1 MRLRTIIFLFCVL
14 GLSNAQNNNNGNCSI
29 EGFVPSDWTVIFKP
43 DTIVTDEAADE
54 VIFSGAFTGKLD
66 DLSCTPSAT
75 GKSNYVDFEAKD
87 GKFTIKTA
95 ADIVKLDE
103 ETAQTSSPFYLNYVC
118 TMNCDAGQSQLG
130 IAVKIADYNNH
141 KPEFSQATYTYTVA
155 SPIMPH
161 TDFTLE
167 GDVIKATDL
176 DFSNNNIIFTVD
188 PPHFVIDTTA
198 DSTDSNKKTFV
209 AKIRAKSVVQLKE
222 TTTTYTLTATDVGTD
237 PGPLSQTASLTFTI
251 DADNSLDIP
260 SFEYQDSQTDYSFQY
275 QSDNTLKPLSGSIK
289 LNTQHSLTTKNF
301 ELLGDMKGKFSI
313 EYDSNAKEIT
323 LSVQEE
329 IKDPTVT
336 LTVLTL
342 NINNGQ
348 VTVSTPVIIYFTT
361 SSIFKF
367 DKHIYTG
374 SYDDAKNQ
382 VNLDESITITSSGK
396 SDVNIEIAG
405 DLAKYFSAVKGTDA
419 GTWSI
424 KVATP
429 APTADELKGY
439 TYLNLVLTATED
451 DIDGKD
457 TASLLVKLPSHVL
470 QFSKILYEATYNEDN
485 TVTMSDKITFT
496 TNEDTV
502 VDITVD
508 TNYEKYFVVSQED
521 KSYIIK
527 STTTPL
533 PDEILSKQTEIAVII
548 TAKDGYQNTQ
558 QAVVKITLPEINNE
572 KAPKFTKSYYKSEY
586 KQNQTDNYLDFT
598 DPLTFDNVDDPSK
611 VKISLDAYSDNFEIV
626 YDKSQKK
633 WRVHIKDP
641 LTSKDFDSWTEILVI
656 MEATE
661 SGVTKTGKS
670 VLVIDLTTDVGPQFV
685 ELYYSAEY
693 KQNDTKYID
702 FHTALAFEKEV
713 DPKNLQITLDTYT
726 NNFAVTYDTAQKEWR
741 IQIKSPLSSKDFESL
756 SEIVLTMEATQSGVN
771 KTGKAVLVIELITE
785 TGPEFSKLYYASEYK
800 QYQKDYIDFKEDV
813 TFTENIDPNNLKITI
828 DSYTDNF
835 AVVYDTAQTK
845 WRIEIKLPLNS
856 QDFESLS
863 EIVLTM
869 EATEIGVTKT
879 GKSVLVIELTTDA
892 TEVGP
897 QFNELFYQ
905 CEYKQGQIDYLD
917 FGTDIGFTENIDPKN
932 LKIILNSYTDNF
944 AVTYDKDEK
953 KWRIQITVPLDSNVF
968 DSLSEIILTMEA
980 IETGVTKSGKAM
992 LVIEL
997 KTDAREVG
1005 PQFKDLY
1012 YQSEYKQGKTDYID
1026 FKTDVAFEEDIDP
1039 KNIKISMDS
1048 YTDNFAIVYDTA
1060 QNKWRIQINS
1070 PLSSKDFESL
1080 SEIVLTMEATESG
1093 VTKTGKSVLIIELK
1107 TDATEVGPQF
1117 KDLYYEAEYK
1127 QGQTDYIDFKSPV
1140 AFKADN
1146 DPNNLK
1152 ISIDSYTNNFA
1163 VTYDATNKKW
1173 RIQIKSP
1180 LTSKDFESLSEI
1192 VITMEATESGV
1203 TKTGKSVLVI
1213 ELKTDAT
1220 EVGPQFKDL
1229 YYEAEYKEGQT
1240 DYIDFKSA
1248 VAFREDND
1256 PNNLKISIDSYTDN
1270 FAVTYDTTNKKWRI
1284 QLISPLDS
1292 KDFESLSEIV
1302 ITMEATES
1310 GVTKTGKSVLVI
1322 ELKTDATEVG
1332 PQFKDLYYQSEYKQG
1347 QTRYIDF
1354 KTPVAFERDIDP
1366 KNIKISMDSYMDN
1379 FEVTYD
1385 TAQQMWRIKI
1395 KSPLDSKDFESL
1407 SEIVLT
1413 MEATESGITKTGKSV
1428 LVIELKTDA
1437 TEVGPQ
1443 FKDLYYQSEYK
1454 QGQTDYL
1461 DFKTDVTFEADNDPK
1476 NIEITID
1483 SYKDNFAIT
1492 YDTTEKKWR
1501 IQITDPL
1508 DSKIFDS
1515 LSEIVLT
1522 MEATETG
1529 VTKTGKSVL
1538 VIELKTDTTEV
1549 GPQFK
1554 ELYYQSEYKQGQTDY
1569 IDFKTALAFEQDIDP
1584 KNVKISVD
1592 DAYKDNF
1599 AITYDTT
1606 EKKWRIQITDPLDS
1620 KIFDSLS
1627 EIVLTM
1633 EATETGV
1640 TKTGKSVLVIE
1651 LKTDTTEVGPQ
1662 FKELYYRSEYKQGQ
1676 SDYID
1681 FKTALAFEQDID
1693 PKNVKISV
1701 DDAYKDNFA
1710 ITYDTTE
1717 KKWRIQITDP
1727 LDSKIFDSLSEI
1739 VLTMEATETGVT
1751 KTGKSVLVI
1760 ELKTDTTEVGPQ
1772 FKELYYQSQ
1781 YKQGQ
1786 TDYIYFK
1793 TALAFEQDIDPKNVK
1808 ISVDDA
1814 YKDNFAITYD
1824 TTENKWRIQITDPL
1838 DSKVFDSLSE
1848 IVLTMEATETGITK
1862 TGKSVLV
1869 IELKTDTTEVG
1880 PQFKELYYRSEYKQG
1895 QSDYIDF
1902 KTALTFE
1909 QDIDPKNVKISVD
1922 DAYKDNFAITYDT
1935 TEKKWRIKIIDPLD
1949 SKVFDS
1955 LSEIVLTMEAT
1966 ETGVT
1971 KTGKSVL
1978 VIELKTDTTEVGPQF
1993 KELYYRSEYK
2003 QGQSDYIDF
2012 KTALDF
2018 EQDIDPKNIKISV
2031 DDAYKDNF
2039 AITYDTTEKKWRI
2052 QITDPLDSKIFDSL
2066 SEIVLTMEAT
2076 ETGIT
2081 KTGKSV
2087 LVIELKTDTTE
2098 VGPQFKELYYQ
2109 SEYKQGQTDYID
2121 FKTALAFEQDIDPKN
2136 VKISV
2141 DDVYKD
2147 NFAVTYDTTEKK
2159 WRIQITDPLDS
2170 KVFDSLSEIILTMEA
2185 TETGV
2190 TKTGRSVLVI
2200 ELKTDTTEVGPQF
2213 KDLYYEAEYKKDQT
2227 DYIDFKTD
2235 VAFTETID
2243 PKNLKIAINDYT
2255 ANFDVEYDSDKWR
2268 IKITKPLDDSV
2279 FDTTTELI
2287 LVMEASETGIT
2298 SKGSSVLV
2306 IKLTGSSVNDKVPKF
2321 KDVYYSAEYPKEGSG
2336 TIPFDQEIN
2345 FENIADI
2352 SKVHIVVSDYT
2363 DYFSVAYDTTKTAW
2377 SITIV
2382 KPLDLNAVTGPVIT
2396 TLSATIDG
2404 DDEHKPVAAFT
2415 LKLPELTAPI
2425 FSKPYYQAEYKV
2437 SGTTAT
2443 VNLIDQIGF
2452 GADVDDTNI
2461 DITSNDYSEYFTFTY
2476 EEKQWKVV
2484 TNGILDLK
2492 ELDRSDLVVS
2502 ITATDKTTKLTS
2514 FSVIDLKLPNVNTED
2529 APKFSKTYYT
2539 ASYTVSG
2546 DNKATV
2552 TLDEQFAFSNRDDP
2566 KSVTLTTDNY
2576 QKNFIIK
2583 FTDGKWTIT
2592 VDQNLDADTLNSN
2605 DIVMSVI
2612 ATDSTTKDVGECTLL
2627 MTLPKINS
2635 KDAPRFDKPYYQS
2648 ECDDATTSLDAEI
2661 AITNKDDLSDI
2672 NVSILEQDYKDNFNI
2687 TFDDAAKVWKIAVLS
2702 VPKIKTSTNDLLLT
2716 LIATEKGNEE
2726 LGQAA
2731 LVLNFLAV
2739 TAPKF
2744 SSIQYRGSYK
2754 AAEVSSFE
2762 IGDIKITNKDKQDDI
2777 QLKLSLDSDSD
2788 ISKYFKFTLTD
2799 NVWKVTLKDPLPD
2812 DDIKGKTELVL
2823 TLSATEKNN
2832 DEIGYATVIIAL
2844 EDNVVTSDLT
2854 FSDVY
2859 YSADYIKSSPLPD
2872 IELDKDISLK
2882 SSEDL
2887 KDAVVEFVAT
2897 DEFNANNYF
2906 GVNPTGTA
2914 GVYTISS
2921 KKELPDKILEAH
2933 SLSVVLQASLDQLP
2947 KAFATLVID
2956 LPVDG
2961 ESNSIDFKK
2970 ALYEA
2975 NYTISSDDERSFGTE
2990 GITIDTKEAAGNLKV
3005 LISPDSLYG
3014 AYFDVKQDNY
3024 EVIVTV
3030 KAKIPSDVYEKVS
3043 VIPLALEAT
3052 SSGTQKVGKTVVNVN
3067 IEYNKGSV
3075 KFSSS
3080 LYNGNYTVKEG
3091 EATIYVDEI
3100 ALATDQDA
3108 DHISVDVDNDY
3119 HKYFKASYDKSKVTI
3134 TKTADIPIADL
3145 KKISTISIQLK
3156 ATVKNS
3162 KVEDNTVINLLI
3174 ITDDTPTPEQGKIS
3188 FDNTINTG
3196 EYSVVNGKGEFK
3208 EDKEIKLTTDR
3219 QNDEIEVKFSD
3230 DSEFKD
3236 KFSISYKDQVVTVEK
3251 KEDLSDDDFQSNAY
3265 ISLEMIATITK
3276 SQQSSSA
3283 VLNIR
3288 MNNDGGNDNKHIS
3301 FEYPAYK
3308 GLYNVSNNMAD
3319 LDYEKITVTTD
3330 QTDENVEVKI
3340 AGPYN
3345 EYFDVLYTNKVVRIS
3360 LKDTAASTTLRSL
3373 TNIPVVLYAQVK
3385 TTTRSATTVVNL
3397 QVRDYDNDNNPT
3409 ESIQFPKLINDAQY
3423 IVSKGEFSSDDMVV
3437 VTNVLDEYIECD
3449 LSNDYHYEKYF
3460 QCNYKHTRVQ
3470 VTLYRTLP
3478 KDEIKKLNNIALKV
3492 TISDKN
3498 RQGVY
3503 GDAILN
3509 IELKHQSETTDKE
3522 MNTTGYIVAISI
3534 LSVLMFILL
3543 AGTAGFYFYKFR
3555 KSRYD
3560 KMTED
3565 EYMNTKVRFDKS
3577 ALKRPSNRDST
3588 IRSGSIEERRPTGF
3602 IFNSTLAELGEEEPR
3617 DSSTDPDMKERKK
3630 SVAFD
3635 ENVEKLQIDSVNDDD
3650 IDKALEEDKS
3660 EEASAKVE

>member
-611 VKISLDAYSDNFEIV
+611 VKISLDAY
-626 YDKSQKK
+626 
-633 WRVHIKDP
+633 
-641 LTSKDFDSWTEILVI
+641 
-656 MEATE
+656 
-661 SGVTKTGKS
+661 
-670 VLVIDLTTDVGPQFV
+670 
-685 ELYYSAEY
+685 
-693 KQNDTKYID
+693 
-702 FHTALAFEKEV
+702 
-713 DPKNLQITLDTYT
+713 
-726 NNFAVTYDTAQKEWR
+726 
-741 IQIKSPLSSKDFESL
+741 
-756 SEIVLTMEATQSGVN
+756 
-771 KTGKAVLVIELITE
+771 
-785 TGPEFSKLYYASEYK
+785 
-800 QYQKDYIDFKEDV
+800 
-813 TFTENIDPNNLKITI
+813 
-828 DSYTDNF
+828 
-835 AVVYDTAQTK
+835 
-845 WRIEIKLPLNS
+845 
-856 QDFESLS
+856 
-863 EIVLTM
+863 
-869 EATEIGVTKT
+869 
-879 GKSVLVIELTTDA
+879 
-892 TEVGP
+892 
-897 QFNELFYQ
+897 
-905 CEYKQGQIDYLD
+905 
-917 FGTDIGFTENIDPKN
+917 
-932 LKIILNSYTDNF
+932 
-944 AVTYDKDEK
+944 
-953 KWRIQITVPLDSNVF
+953 
-968 DSLSEIILTMEA
+968 
-980 IETGVTKSGKAM
+980 
-992 LVIEL
+992 
-997 KTDAREVG
+997 
-1005 PQFKDLY
+1005 
-1012 YQSEYKQGKTDYID
+1012 
-1026 FKTDVAFEEDIDP
+1026 
-1039 KNIKISMDS
+1039 
-1048 YTDNFAIVYDTA
+1048 
-1060 QNKWRIQINS
+1060 
-1070 PLSSKDFESL
+1070 
-1080 SEIVLTMEATESG
+1080 
-1093 VTKTGKSVLIIELK
+1093 
-1107 TDATEVGPQF
+1107 
-1117 KDLYYEAEYK
+1117 
-1127 QGQTDYIDFKSPV
+1127 
-1140 AFKADN
+1140 
-1146 DPNNLK
+1146 
-1152 ISIDSYTNNFA
+1152 
-1163 VTYDATNKKW
+1163 
-1173 RIQIKSP
+1173 
-1180 LTSKDFESLSEI
+1180 
-1192 VITMEATESGV
+1192 
-1203 TKTGKSVLVI
+1203 
-1213 ELKTDAT
+1213 
-1220 EVGPQFKDL
+1220 
-1229 YYEAEYKEGQT
+1229 
-1240 DYIDFKSA
+1240 
-1248 VAFREDND
+1248 
-1256 PNNLKISIDSYTDN
+1256 TDN

-1508 DSKIFDS
+1508 DSKVFDS
-1515 LSEIVLT
+1515 LSELVLT

-1529 VTKTGKSVL
+1529 
-1538 VIELKTDTTEV
+1538 I
-1549 GPQFK
+1549 
-1554 ELYYQSEYKQGQTDY
+1554 
-1569 IDFKTALAFEQDIDP
+1569 
-1584 KNVKISVD
+1584 
-1592 DAYKDNF
+1592 
-1599 AITYDTT
+1599 
-1606 EKKWRIQITDPLDS
+1606 
-1620 KIFDSLS
+1620 
-1627 EIVLTM
+1627 
-1633 EATETGV
+1633 

-1727 LDSKIFDSLSEI
+1727 LDSKVFDSLSEI

-1772 FKELYYQSQ
+1772 FKELYY
-1781 YKQGQ
+1781 
-1786 TDYIYFK
+1786 
-1793 TALAFEQDIDPKNVK
+1793 
-1808 ISVDDA
+1808 
-1814 YKDNFAITYD
+1814 
-1824 TTENKWRIQITDPL
+1824 
-1838 DSKVFDSLSE
+1838 
-1848 IVLTMEATETGITK
+1848 
-1862 TGKSVLV
+1862 
-1869 IELKTDTTEVG
+1869 
-1880 PQFKELYYRSEYKQG
+1880 RSEYKQG

-1902 KTALTFE
+1902 KTALAFE

-2039 AITYDTTEKKWRI
+2039 AITYDTTENKWRI
-2052 QITDPLDSKIFDSL
+2052 QITDPLDSKVFDSL

-2076 ETGIT
+2076 ETGITKTGKSVLVIELKTDTTEVGPQFKELYYRSEYKQGQSDYIDFKTALDFEQDIDPKNIKISVDDVYKDNFAVTYDTTEKKWRIKIIDPLDSKVFDSLSEIVLTMEATETGVT

-3108 DHISVDVDNDY
+3108 DHISVDVDNG
-3119 HKYFKASYDKSKVTI
+3119 KTFQDKNLISS
-3134 TKTADIPIADL
+3134 L
-3145 KKISTISIQLK
+3145 KK
-3156 ATVKNS
+3156 
-3162 KVEDNTVINLLI
+3162 LI
-3174 ITDDTPTPEQGKIS
+3174 IFITFIHLLFIHDTPS
-3188 FDNTINTG
+3188 
-3196 EYSVVNGKGEFK
+3196 
-3208 EDKEIKLTTDR
+3208 
-3219 QNDEIEVKFSD
+3219 
-3230 DSEFKD
+3230 
-3236 KFSISYKDQVVTVEK
+3236 
-3251 KEDLSDDDFQSNAY
+3251 
-3265 ISLEMIATITK
+3265 
-3276 SQQSSSA
+3276 
-3283 VLNIR
+3283 
-3288 MNNDGGNDNKHIS
+3288 
-3301 FEYPAYK
+3301 
-3308 GLYNVSNNMAD
+3308 
-3319 LDYEKITVTTD
+3319 
-3330 QTDENVEVKI
+3330 
-3340 AGPYN
+3340 
-3345 EYFDVLYTNKVVRIS
+3345 RI
-3360 LKDTAASTTLRSL
+3360 
-3373 TNIPVVLYAQVK
+3373 
-3385 TTTRSATTVVNL
+3385 
-3397 QVRDYDNDNNPT
+3397 
-3409 ESIQFPKLINDAQY
+3409 
-3423 IVSKGEFSSDDMVV
+3423 
-3437 VTNVLDEYIECD
+3437 
-3449 LSNDYHYEKYF
+3449 
-3460 QCNYKHTRVQ
+3460 
-3470 VTLYRTLP
+3470 
-3478 KDEIKKLNNIALKV
+3478 
-3492 TISDKN
+3492 
-3498 RQGVY
+3498 
-3503 GDAILN
+3503 
-3509 IELKHQSETTDKE
+3509 LKHSTC
-3522 MNTTGYIVAISI
+3522 
-3534 LSVLMFILL
+3534 LCW
-3543 AGTAGFYFYKFR
+3543 FR
-3555 KSRYD
+3555 KW
-3560 KMTED
+3560 
-3565 EYMNTKVRFDKS
+3565 
-3577 ALKRPSNRDST
+3577 
-3588 IRSGSIEERRPTGF
+3588 
-3602 IFNSTLAELGEEEPR
+3602 
-3617 DSSTDPDMKERKK
+3617 
-3630 SVAFD
+3630 
-3635 ENVEKLQIDSVNDDD
+3635 
-3650 IDKALEEDKS
+3650 
-3660 EEASAKVE
+3660 

>member
-1483 SYKDNFAIT
+1483 S
-1492 YDTTEKKWR
+1492 
-1501 IQITDPL
+1501 
-1508 DSKIFDS
+1508 
-1515 LSEIVLT
+1515 
-1522 MEATETG
+1522 
-1529 VTKTGKSVL
+1529 
-1538 VIELKTDTTEV
+1538 
-1549 GPQFK
+1549 
-1554 ELYYQSEYKQGQTDY
+1554 
-1569 IDFKTALAFEQDIDP
+1569 
-1584 KNVKISVD
+1584 
-1592 DAYKDNF
+1592 
-1599 AITYDTT
+1599 
-1606 EKKWRIQITDPLDS
+1606 
-1620 KIFDSLS
+1620 
-1627 EIVLTM
+1627 
-1633 EATETGV
+1633 
-1640 TKTGKSVLVIE
+1640 
-1651 LKTDTTEVGPQ
+1651 
-1662 FKELYYRSEYKQGQ
+1662 
-1676 SDYID
+1676 
-1681 FKTALAFEQDID
+1681 
-1693 PKNVKISV
+1693 
-1701 DDAYKDNFA
+1701 
-1710 ITYDTTE
+1710 
-1717 KKWRIQITDP
+1717 
-1727 LDSKIFDSLSEI
+1727 
-1739 VLTMEATETGVT
+1739 
-1751 KTGKSVLVI
+1751 
-1760 ELKTDTTEVGPQ
+1760 
-1772 FKELYYQSQ
+1772 
-1781 YKQGQ
+1781 
-1786 TDYIYFK
+1786 
-1793 TALAFEQDIDPKNVK
+1793 
-1808 ISVDDA
+1808 

>member
-611 VKISLDAYSDNFEIV
+611 VKISLDAY
-626 YDKSQKK
+626 
-633 WRVHIKDP
+633 
-641 LTSKDFDSWTEILVI
+641 
-656 MEATE
+656 
-661 SGVTKTGKS
+661 
-670 VLVIDLTTDVGPQFV
+670 
-685 ELYYSAEY
+685 
-693 KQNDTKYID
+693 
-702 FHTALAFEKEV
+702 
-713 DPKNLQITLDTYT
+713 
-726 NNFAVTYDTAQKEWR
+726 
-741 IQIKSPLSSKDFESL
+741 
-756 SEIVLTMEATQSGVN
+756 
-771 KTGKAVLVIELITE
+771 
-785 TGPEFSKLYYASEYK
+785 
-800 QYQKDYIDFKEDV
+800 
-813 TFTENIDPNNLKITI
+813 
-828 DSYTDNF
+828 
-835 AVVYDTAQTK
+835 
-845 WRIEIKLPLNS
+845 
-856 QDFESLS
+856 
-863 EIVLTM
+863 
-869 EATEIGVTKT
+869 
-879 GKSVLVIELTTDA
+879 
-892 TEVGP
+892 
-897 QFNELFYQ
+897 
-905 CEYKQGQIDYLD
+905 
-917 FGTDIGFTENIDPKN
+917 
-932 LKIILNSYTDNF
+932 
-944 AVTYDKDEK
+944 
-953 KWRIQITVPLDSNVF
+953 
-968 DSLSEIILTMEA
+968 
-980 IETGVTKSGKAM
+980 
-992 LVIEL
+992 
-997 KTDAREVG
+997 
-1005 PQFKDLY
+1005 
-1012 YQSEYKQGKTDYID
+1012 
-1026 FKTDVAFEEDIDP
+1026 
-1039 KNIKISMDS
+1039 
-1048 YTDNFAIVYDTA
+1048 TDNFAIVYDTA

-1508 DSKIFDS
+1508 DSKVFDS
-1515 LSEIVLT
+1515 LSELVLT

-1529 VTKTGKSVL
+1529 
-1538 VIELKTDTTEV
+1538 I
-1549 GPQFK
+1549 
-1554 ELYYQSEYKQGQTDY
+1554 
-1569 IDFKTALAFEQDIDP
+1569 
-1584 KNVKISVD
+1584 
-1592 DAYKDNF
+1592 
-1599 AITYDTT
+1599 
-1606 EKKWRIQITDPLDS
+1606 
-1620 KIFDSLS
+1620 
-1627 EIVLTM
+1627 
-1633 EATETGV
+1633 

-1727 LDSKIFDSLSEI
+1727 LDSKVFDSLSEI

-1772 FKELYYQSQ
+1772 FKELYY
-1781 YKQGQ
+1781 
-1786 TDYIYFK
+1786 
-1793 TALAFEQDIDPKNVK
+1793 
-1808 ISVDDA
+1808 
-1814 YKDNFAITYD
+1814 
-1824 TTENKWRIQITDPL
+1824 
-1838 DSKVFDSLSE
+1838 
-1848 IVLTMEATETGITK
+1848 
-1862 TGKSVLV
+1862 
-1869 IELKTDTTEVG
+1869 
-1880 PQFKELYYRSEYKQG
+1880 RSEYKQG

-1902 KTALTFE
+1902 KTALAFE

-2039 AITYDTTEKKWRI
+2039 AITYDTTENKWRI
-2052 QITDPLDSKIFDSL
+2052 QITDPLDSKVFDSL

-2076 ETGIT
+2076 ETGITKTGKSVLVIELKTDTTEVGPQFKELYYRSEYKQGQSDYIDFKTALDFEQDIDPKNIKISVDDVYKDNFAVTYDTTEKKWRIKIIDPLDSKVFDSLSEIVLTMEATETGVT

-3108 DHISVDVDNDY
+3108 DHISVDVDNG
-3119 HKYFKASYDKSKVTI
+3119 KTFQDKNLISS
-3134 TKTADIPIADL
+3134 L
-3145 KKISTISIQLK
+3145 KK
-3156 ATVKNS
+3156 
-3162 KVEDNTVINLLI
+3162 LI
-3174 ITDDTPTPEQGKIS
+3174 IFITFIHLLFIHDTPS
-3188 FDNTINTG
+3188 
-3196 EYSVVNGKGEFK
+3196 
-3208 EDKEIKLTTDR
+3208 
-3219 QNDEIEVKFSD
+3219 
-3230 DSEFKD
+3230 
-3236 KFSISYKDQVVTVEK
+3236 
-3251 KEDLSDDDFQSNAY
+3251 
-3265 ISLEMIATITK
+3265 
-3276 SQQSSSA
+3276 
-3283 VLNIR
+3283 
-3288 MNNDGGNDNKHIS
+3288 
-3301 FEYPAYK
+3301 
-3308 GLYNVSNNMAD
+3308 
-3319 LDYEKITVTTD
+3319 
-3330 QTDENVEVKI
+3330 
-3340 AGPYN
+3340 
-3345 EYFDVLYTNKVVRIS
+3345 RI
-3360 LKDTAASTTLRSL
+3360 
-3373 TNIPVVLYAQVK
+3373 
-3385 TTTRSATTVVNL
+3385 
-3397 QVRDYDNDNNPT
+3397 
-3409 ESIQFPKLINDAQY
+3409 
-3423 IVSKGEFSSDDMVV
+3423 
-3437 VTNVLDEYIECD
+3437 
-3449 LSNDYHYEKYF
+3449 
-3460 QCNYKHTRVQ
+3460 
-3470 VTLYRTLP
+3470 
-3478 KDEIKKLNNIALKV
+3478 
-3492 TISDKN
+3492 
-3498 RQGVY
+3498 
-3503 GDAILN
+3503 
-3509 IELKHQSETTDKE
+3509 LKHSTC
-3522 MNTTGYIVAISI
+3522 
-3534 LSVLMFILL
+3534 LCW
-3543 AGTAGFYFYKFR
+3543 FR
-3555 KSRYD
+3555 KW
-3560 KMTED
+3560 
-3565 EYMNTKVRFDKS
+3565 
-3577 ALKRPSNRDST
+3577 
-3588 IRSGSIEERRPTGF
+3588 
-3602 IFNSTLAELGEEEPR
+3602 
-3617 DSSTDPDMKERKK
+3617 
-3630 SVAFD
+3630 
-3635 ENVEKLQIDSVNDDD
+3635 
-3650 IDKALEEDKS
+3650 
-3660 EEASAKVE
+3660 

>member
-1508 DSKIFDS
+1508 DSKVFDS
-1515 LSEIVLT
+1515 LSELVLT

-1529 VTKTGKSVL
+1529 
-1538 VIELKTDTTEV
+1538 I
-1549 GPQFK
+1549 
-1554 ELYYQSEYKQGQTDY
+1554 
-1569 IDFKTALAFEQDIDP
+1569 
-1584 KNVKISVD
+1584 
-1592 DAYKDNF
+1592 
-1599 AITYDTT
+1599 
-1606 EKKWRIQITDPLDS
+1606 
-1620 KIFDSLS
+1620 
-1627 EIVLTM
+1627 
-1633 EATETGV
+1633 

-1681 FKTALAFEQDID
+1681 FKTAL
-1693 PKNVKISV
+1693 
-1701 DDAYKDNFA
+1701 
-1710 ITYDTTE
+1710 T
-1717 KKWRIQITDP
+1717 
-1727 LDSKIFDSLSEI
+1727 
-1739 VLTMEATETGVT
+1739 
-1751 KTGKSVLVI
+1751 
-1760 ELKTDTTEVGPQ
+1760 
-1772 FKELYYQSQ
+1772 
-1781 YKQGQ
+1781 
-1786 TDYIYFK
+1786 
-1793 TALAFEQDIDPKNVK
+1793 FEQDIDPKNVK

>member
-1739 VLTMEATETGVT
+1739 VLTMEATETG
-1751 KTGKSVLVI
+1751 
-1760 ELKTDTTEVGPQ
+1760 
-1772 FKELYYQSQ
+1772 
-1781 YKQGQ
+1781 
-1786 TDYIYFK
+1786 
-1793 TALAFEQDIDPKNVK
+1793 
-1808 ISVDDA
+1808 
-1814 YKDNFAITYD
+1814 
-1824 TTENKWRIQITDPL
+1824 
-1838 DSKVFDSLSE
+1838 
-1848 IVLTMEATETGITK
+1848 
-1862 TGKSVLV
+1862 
-1869 IELKTDTTEVG
+1869 
-1880 PQFKELYYRSEYKQG
+1880 
-1895 QSDYIDF
+1895 
-1902 KTALTFE
+1902 
-1909 QDIDPKNVKISVD
+1909 
-1922 DAYKDNFAITYDT
+1922 
-1935 TEKKWRIKIIDPLD
+1935 
-1949 SKVFDS
+1949 
-1955 LSEIVLTMEAT
+1955 
-1966 ETGVT
+1966 
-1971 KTGKSVL
+1971 
-1978 VIELKTDTTEVGPQF
+1978 
-1993 KELYYRSEYK
+1993 
-2003 QGQSDYIDF
+2003 
-2012 KTALDF
+2012 
-2018 EQDIDPKNIKISV
+2018 
-2031 DDAYKDNF
+2031 
-2039 AITYDTTEKKWRI
+2039 
-2052 QITDPLDSKIFDSL
+2052 
-2066 SEIVLTMEAT
+2066 
-2076 ETGIT
+2076 IT

>member
-1508 DSKIFDS
+1508 DSKVFDS
-1515 LSEIVLT
+1515 LSELVLT

-1529 VTKTGKSVL
+1529 
-1538 VIELKTDTTEV
+1538 I
-1549 GPQFK
+1549 
-1554 ELYYQSEYKQGQTDY
+1554 
-1569 IDFKTALAFEQDIDP
+1569 
-1584 KNVKISVD
+1584 
-1592 DAYKDNF
+1592 
-1599 AITYDTT
+1599 
-1606 EKKWRIQITDPLDS
+1606 
-1620 KIFDSLS
+1620 
-1627 EIVLTM
+1627 
-1633 EATETGV
+1633 

-1727 LDSKIFDSLSEI
+1727 LDSKVFDSLSEI

-1772 FKELYYQSQ
+1772 FKELYY
-1781 YKQGQ
+1781 
-1786 TDYIYFK
+1786 
-1793 TALAFEQDIDPKNVK
+1793 
-1808 ISVDDA
+1808 
-1814 YKDNFAITYD
+1814 
-1824 TTENKWRIQITDPL
+1824 
-1838 DSKVFDSLSE
+1838 
-1848 IVLTMEATETGITK
+1848 
-1862 TGKSVLV
+1862 
-1869 IELKTDTTEVG
+1869 
-1880 PQFKELYYRSEYKQG
+1880 RSEYKQG

-1902 KTALTFE
+1902 KTALAFE

-2039 AITYDTTEKKWRI
+2039 AITYDTTENKWRI
-2052 QITDPLDSKIFDSL
+2052 QITDPLDSKVFDSL

-2076 ETGIT
+2076 ETGITKTGKSVLVIELKTDTTEVGPQFKELYYRSEYKQGQSDYIDFKTALDFEQDIDPKNIKISVDDVYKDNFAVTYDTTEKKWRIKIIDPLDSKVFDSLSEIVLTMEATETGVT

-3108 DHISVDVDNDY
+3108 DHISVDVDNG
-3119 HKYFKASYDKSKVTI
+3119 KTFQDKNLISS
-3134 TKTADIPIADL
+3134 L
-3145 KKISTISIQLK
+3145 KK
-3156 ATVKNS
+3156 
-3162 KVEDNTVINLLI
+3162 LI
-3174 ITDDTPTPEQGKIS
+3174 IFITFIHLLFIHDTPS
-3188 FDNTINTG
+3188 
-3196 EYSVVNGKGEFK
+3196 
-3208 EDKEIKLTTDR
+3208 
-3219 QNDEIEVKFSD
+3219 
-3230 DSEFKD
+3230 
-3236 KFSISYKDQVVTVEK
+3236 
-3251 KEDLSDDDFQSNAY
+3251 
-3265 ISLEMIATITK
+3265 
-3276 SQQSSSA
+3276 
-3283 VLNIR
+3283 
-3288 MNNDGGNDNKHIS
+3288 
-3301 FEYPAYK
+3301 
-3308 GLYNVSNNMAD
+3308 
-3319 LDYEKITVTTD
+3319 
-3330 QTDENVEVKI
+3330 
-3340 AGPYN
+3340 
-3345 EYFDVLYTNKVVRIS
+3345 RI
-3360 LKDTAASTTLRSL
+3360 
-3373 TNIPVVLYAQVK
+3373 
-3385 TTTRSATTVVNL
+3385 
-3397 QVRDYDNDNNPT
+3397 
-3409 ESIQFPKLINDAQY
+3409 
-3423 IVSKGEFSSDDMVV
+3423 
-3437 VTNVLDEYIECD
+3437 
-3449 LSNDYHYEKYF
+3449 
-3460 QCNYKHTRVQ
+3460 
-3470 VTLYRTLP
+3470 
-3478 KDEIKKLNNIALKV
+3478 
-3492 TISDKN
+3492 
-3498 RQGVY
+3498 
-3503 GDAILN
+3503 
-3509 IELKHQSETTDKE
+3509 LKHSTC
-3522 MNTTGYIVAISI
+3522 
-3534 LSVLMFILL
+3534 LCW
-3543 AGTAGFYFYKFR
+3543 FR
-3555 KSRYD
+3555 KW
-3560 KMTED
+3560 
-3565 EYMNTKVRFDKS
+3565 
-3577 ALKRPSNRDST
+3577 
-3588 IRSGSIEERRPTGF
+3588 
-3602 IFNSTLAELGEEEPR
+3602 
-3617 DSSTDPDMKERKK
+3617 
-3630 SVAFD
+3630 
-3635 ENVEKLQIDSVNDDD
+3635 
-3650 IDKALEEDKS
+3650 
-3660 EEASAKVE
+3660 

>member
-1508 DSKIFDS
+1508 DSKVFDS
-1515 LSEIVLT
+1515 LSELVLT

-1529 VTKTGKSVL
+1529 
-1538 VIELKTDTTEV
+1538 I
-1549 GPQFK
+1549 
-1554 ELYYQSEYKQGQTDY
+1554 
-1569 IDFKTALAFEQDIDP
+1569 
-1584 KNVKISVD
+1584 
-1592 DAYKDNF
+1592 
-1599 AITYDTT
+1599 
-1606 EKKWRIQITDPLDS
+1606 
-1620 KIFDSLS
+1620 
-1627 EIVLTM
+1627 
-1633 EATETGV
+1633 

-1727 LDSKIFDSLSEI
+1727 LDSK
-1739 VLTMEATETGVT
+1739 
-1751 KTGKSVLVI
+1751 
-1760 ELKTDTTEVGPQ
+1760 
-1772 FKELYYQSQ
+1772 
-1781 YKQGQ
+1781 
-1786 TDYIYFK
+1786 
-1793 TALAFEQDIDPKNVK
+1793 
-1808 ISVDDA
+1808 
-1814 YKDNFAITYD
+1814 
-1824 TTENKWRIQITDPL
+1824 
-1838 DSKVFDSLSE
+1838 
-1848 IVLTMEATETGITK
+1848 
-1862 TGKSVLV
+1862 
-1869 IELKTDTTEVG
+1869 
-1880 PQFKELYYRSEYKQG
+1880 
-1895 QSDYIDF
+1895 
-1902 KTALTFE
+1902 
-1909 QDIDPKNVKISVD
+1909 
-1922 DAYKDNFAITYDT
+1922 
-1935 TEKKWRIKIIDPLD
+1935 
-1949 SKVFDS
+1949 VFDS

-2012 KTALDF
+2012 KTALAF
-2018 EQDIDPKNIKISV
+2018 EQDIDPKNVKISV
-2031 DDAYKDNF
+2031 DDVYKDNF
-2039 AITYDTTEKKWRI
+2039 AVTYDTTEKKWRI
-2052 QITDPLDSKIFDSL
+2052 KIIDPLDSKVFDSL

-2076 ETGIT
+2076 ETGVT

-3108 DHISVDVDNDY
+3108 DHISVDVDNG
-3119 HKYFKASYDKSKVTI
+3119 KTFQDKNLISS
-3134 TKTADIPIADL
+3134 L
-3145 KKISTISIQLK
+3145 KK
-3156 ATVKNS
+3156 
-3162 KVEDNTVINLLI
+3162 LI
-3174 ITDDTPTPEQGKIS
+3174 IFITFIHLLFIHDTPS
-3188 FDNTINTG
+3188 
-3196 EYSVVNGKGEFK
+3196 
-3208 EDKEIKLTTDR
+3208 
-3219 QNDEIEVKFSD
+3219 
-3230 DSEFKD
+3230 
-3236 KFSISYKDQVVTVEK
+3236 
-3251 KEDLSDDDFQSNAY
+3251 
-3265 ISLEMIATITK
+3265 
-3276 SQQSSSA
+3276 
-3283 VLNIR
+3283 
-3288 MNNDGGNDNKHIS
+3288 
-3301 FEYPAYK
+3301 
-3308 GLYNVSNNMAD
+3308 
-3319 LDYEKITVTTD
+3319 
-3330 QTDENVEVKI
+3330 
-3340 AGPYN
+3340 
-3345 EYFDVLYTNKVVRIS
+3345 RI
-3360 LKDTAASTTLRSL
+3360 
-3373 TNIPVVLYAQVK
+3373 
-3385 TTTRSATTVVNL
+3385 
-3397 QVRDYDNDNNPT
+3397 
-3409 ESIQFPKLINDAQY
+3409 
-3423 IVSKGEFSSDDMVV
+3423 
-3437 VTNVLDEYIECD
+3437 
-3449 LSNDYHYEKYF
+3449 
-3460 QCNYKHTRVQ
+3460 
-3470 VTLYRTLP
+3470 
-3478 KDEIKKLNNIALKV
+3478 
-3492 TISDKN
+3492 
-3498 RQGVY
+3498 
-3503 GDAILN
+3503 
-3509 IELKHQSETTDKE
+3509 LKHSTC
-3522 MNTTGYIVAISI
+3522 
-3534 LSVLMFILL
+3534 LCW
-3543 AGTAGFYFYKFR
+3543 FR
-3555 KSRYD
+3555 KW
-3560 KMTED
+3560 
-3565 EYMNTKVRFDKS
+3565 
-3577 ALKRPSNRDST
+3577 
-3588 IRSGSIEERRPTGF
+3588 
-3602 IFNSTLAELGEEEPR
+3602 
-3617 DSSTDPDMKERKK
+3617 
-3630 SVAFD
+3630 
-3635 ENVEKLQIDSVNDDD
+3635 
-3650 IDKALEEDKS
+3650 
-3660 EEASAKVE
+3660 

>member
-1824 TTENKWRIQITDPL
+1824 TTEKKWRIQITDPL

-1848 IVLTMEATETGITK
+1848 LVLTMEATETGITK

-1902 KTALTFE
+1902 KTALT
-1909 QDIDPKNVKISVD
+1909 
-1922 DAYKDNFAITYDT
+1922 
-1935 TEKKWRIKIIDPLD
+1935 
-1949 SKVFDS
+1949 
-1955 LSEIVLTMEAT
+1955 
-1966 ETGVT
+1966 
-1971 KTGKSVL
+1971 
-1978 VIELKTDTTEVGPQF
+1978 
-1993 KELYYRSEYK
+1993 
-2003 QGQSDYIDF
+2003 
-2012 KTALDF
+2012 
-2018 EQDIDPKNIKISV
+2018 
-2031 DDAYKDNF
+2031 
-2039 AITYDTTEKKWRI
+2039 
-2052 QITDPLDSKIFDSL
+2052 
-2066 SEIVLTMEAT
+2066 
-2076 ETGIT
+2076 
-2081 KTGKSV
+2081 
-2087 LVIELKTDTTE
+2087 
-2098 VGPQFKELYYQ
+2098 
-2109 SEYKQGQTDYID
+2109 
-2121 FKTALAFEQDIDPKN
+2121 FEQDIDPKN

>member
-1592 DAYKDNF
+1592 D
-1599 AITYDTT
+1599 
-1606 EKKWRIQITDPLDS
+1606 
-1620 KIFDSLS
+1620 
-1627 EIVLTM
+1627 
-1633 EATETGV
+1633 
-1640 TKTGKSVLVIE
+1640 
-1651 LKTDTTEVGPQ
+1651 
-1662 FKELYYRSEYKQGQ
+1662 
-1676 SDYID
+1676 
-1681 FKTALAFEQDID
+1681 
-1693 PKNVKISV
+1693 
-1701 DDAYKDNFA
+1701 
-1710 ITYDTTE
+1710 
-1717 KKWRIQITDP
+1717 
-1727 LDSKIFDSLSEI
+1727 
-1739 VLTMEATETGVT
+1739 
-1751 KTGKSVLVI
+1751 
-1760 ELKTDTTEVGPQ
+1760 
-1772 FKELYYQSQ
+1772 
-1781 YKQGQ
+1781 
-1786 TDYIYFK
+1786 
-1793 TALAFEQDIDPKNVK
+1793 
-1808 ISVDDA
+1808 
-1814 YKDNFAITYD
+1814 
-1824 TTENKWRIQITDPL
+1824 
-1838 DSKVFDSLSE
+1838 
-1848 IVLTMEATETGITK
+1848 
-1862 TGKSVLV
+1862 
-1869 IELKTDTTEVG
+1869 
-1880 PQFKELYYRSEYKQG
+1880 
-1895 QSDYIDF
+1895 
-1902 KTALTFE
+1902 
-1909 QDIDPKNVKISVD
+1909 
-1922 DAYKDNFAITYDT
+1922 
-1935 TEKKWRIKIIDPLD
+1935 
-1949 SKVFDS
+1949 
-1955 LSEIVLTMEAT
+1955 
-1966 ETGVT
+1966 
-1971 KTGKSVL
+1971 
-1978 VIELKTDTTEVGPQF
+1978 
-1993 KELYYRSEYK
+1993 
-2003 QGQSDYIDF
+2003 
-2012 KTALDF
+2012 
-2018 EQDIDPKNIKISV
+2018 
-2031 DDAYKDNF
+2031 
-2039 AITYDTTEKKWRI
+2039 
-2052 QITDPLDSKIFDSL
+2052 
-2066 SEIVLTMEAT
+2066 
-2076 ETGIT
+2076 
-2081 KTGKSV
+2081 
-2087 LVIELKTDTTE
+2087 
-2098 VGPQFKELYYQ
+2098 
-2109 SEYKQGQTDYID
+2109 
-2121 FKTALAFEQDIDPKN
+2121 
-2136 VKISV
+2136 
-2141 DDVYKD
+2141 VYKD

-3108 DHISVDVDNDY
+3108 DHISVDVDNG
-3119 HKYFKASYDKSKVTI
+3119 KTFQDKNLISS
-3134 TKTADIPIADL
+3134 L
-3145 KKISTISIQLK
+3145 KK
-3156 ATVKNS
+3156 
-3162 KVEDNTVINLLI
+3162 LI
-3174 ITDDTPTPEQGKIS
+3174 IFITFIHLLFIHDTPS
-3188 FDNTINTG
+3188 
-3196 EYSVVNGKGEFK
+3196 
-3208 EDKEIKLTTDR
+3208 
-3219 QNDEIEVKFSD
+3219 
-3230 DSEFKD
+3230 
-3236 KFSISYKDQVVTVEK
+3236 
-3251 KEDLSDDDFQSNAY
+3251 
-3265 ISLEMIATITK
+3265 
-3276 SQQSSSA
+3276 
-3283 VLNIR
+3283 
-3288 MNNDGGNDNKHIS
+3288 
-3301 FEYPAYK
+3301 
-3308 GLYNVSNNMAD
+3308 
-3319 LDYEKITVTTD
+3319 
-3330 QTDENVEVKI
+3330 
-3340 AGPYN
+3340 
-3345 EYFDVLYTNKVVRIS
+3345 RI
-3360 LKDTAASTTLRSL
+3360 
-3373 TNIPVVLYAQVK
+3373 
-3385 TTTRSATTVVNL
+3385 
-3397 QVRDYDNDNNPT
+3397 
-3409 ESIQFPKLINDAQY
+3409 
-3423 IVSKGEFSSDDMVV
+3423 
-3437 VTNVLDEYIECD
+3437 
-3449 LSNDYHYEKYF
+3449 
-3460 QCNYKHTRVQ
+3460 
-3470 VTLYRTLP
+3470 
-3478 KDEIKKLNNIALKV
+3478 
-3492 TISDKN
+3492 
-3498 RQGVY
+3498 
-3503 GDAILN
+3503 
-3509 IELKHQSETTDKE
+3509 LKHSTC
-3522 MNTTGYIVAISI
+3522 
-3534 LSVLMFILL
+3534 LCW
-3543 AGTAGFYFYKFR
+3543 FR
-3555 KSRYD
+3555 KW
-3560 KMTED
+3560 
-3565 EYMNTKVRFDKS
+3565 
-3577 ALKRPSNRDST
+3577 
-3588 IRSGSIEERRPTGF
+3588 
-3602 IFNSTLAELGEEEPR
+3602 
-3617 DSSTDPDMKERKK
+3617 
-3630 SVAFD
+3630 
-3635 ENVEKLQIDSVNDDD
+3635 
-3650 IDKALEEDKS
+3650 
-3660 EEASAKVE
+3660 

>member
-1554 ELYYQSEYKQGQTDY
+1554 ELYYQSEYKQGQ
-1569 IDFKTALAFEQDIDP
+1569 
-1584 KNVKISVD
+1584 
-1592 DAYKDNF
+1592 
-1599 AITYDTT
+1599 
-1606 EKKWRIQITDPLDS
+1606 
-1620 KIFDSLS
+1620 
-1627 EIVLTM
+1627 
-1633 EATETGV
+1633 
-1640 TKTGKSVLVIE
+1640 
-1651 LKTDTTEVGPQ
+1651 
-1662 FKELYYRSEYKQGQ
+1662 

-1681 FKTALAFEQDID
+1681 
-1693 PKNVKISV
+1693 
-1701 DDAYKDNFA
+1701 
-1710 ITYDTTE
+1710 
-1717 KKWRIQITDP
+1717 
-1727 LDSKIFDSLSEI
+1727 
-1739 VLTMEATETGVT
+1739 
-1751 KTGKSVLVI
+1751 
-1760 ELKTDTTEVGPQ
+1760 
-1772 FKELYYQSQ
+1772 
-1781 YKQGQ
+1781 
-1786 TDYIYFK
+1786 FK

>member
-1824 TTENKWRIQITDPL
+1824 TTE
-1838 DSKVFDSLSE
+1838 
-1848 IVLTMEATETGITK
+1848 
-1862 TGKSVLV
+1862 
-1869 IELKTDTTEVG
+1869 
-1880 PQFKELYYRSEYKQG
+1880 
-1895 QSDYIDF
+1895 
-1902 KTALTFE
+1902 
-1909 QDIDPKNVKISVD
+1909 
-1922 DAYKDNFAITYDT
+1922 
-1935 TEKKWRIKIIDPLD
+1935 
-1949 SKVFDS
+1949 
-1955 LSEIVLTMEAT
+1955 
-1966 ETGVT
+1966 
-1971 KTGKSVL
+1971 
-1978 VIELKTDTTEVGPQF
+1978 
-1993 KELYYRSEYK
+1993 
-2003 QGQSDYIDF
+2003 
-2012 KTALDF
+2012 
-2018 EQDIDPKNIKISV
+2018 
-2031 DDAYKDNF
+2031 
-2039 AITYDTTEKKWRI
+2039 KKWRI

>member
-1569 IDFKTALAFEQDIDP
+1569 ID
-1584 KNVKISVD
+1584 
-1592 DAYKDNF
+1592 
-1599 AITYDTT
+1599 
-1606 EKKWRIQITDPLDS
+1606 
-1620 KIFDSLS
+1620 
-1627 EIVLTM
+1627 
-1633 EATETGV
+1633 
-1640 TKTGKSVLVIE
+1640 
-1651 LKTDTTEVGPQ
+1651 
-1662 FKELYYRSEYKQGQ
+1662 
-1676 SDYID
+1676 
-1681 FKTALAFEQDID
+1681 
-1693 PKNVKISV
+1693 
-1701 DDAYKDNFA
+1701 
-1710 ITYDTTE
+1710 
-1717 KKWRIQITDP
+1717 
-1727 LDSKIFDSLSEI
+1727 
-1739 VLTMEATETGVT
+1739 
-1751 KTGKSVLVI
+1751 
-1760 ELKTDTTEVGPQ
+1760 
-1772 FKELYYQSQ
+1772 
-1781 YKQGQ
+1781 
-1786 TDYIYFK
+1786 FK

>member
-1152 ISIDSYTNNFA
+1152 ISIDSYT
-1163 VTYDATNKKW
+1163 
-1173 RIQIKSP
+1173 
-1180 LTSKDFESLSEI
+1180 
-1192 VITMEATESGV
+1192 
-1203 TKTGKSVLVI
+1203 
-1213 ELKTDAT
+1213 
-1220 EVGPQFKDL
+1220 
-1229 YYEAEYKEGQT
+1229 
-1240 DYIDFKSA
+1240 
-1248 VAFREDND
+1248 
-1256 PNNLKISIDSYTDN
+1256 DN

-1508 DSKIFDS
+1508 DSKVFDS
-1515 LSEIVLT
+1515 LSELVLT

-1529 VTKTGKSVL
+1529 
-1538 VIELKTDTTEV
+1538 I
-1549 GPQFK
+1549 
-1554 ELYYQSEYKQGQTDY
+1554 
-1569 IDFKTALAFEQDIDP
+1569 
-1584 KNVKISVD
+1584 
-1592 DAYKDNF
+1592 
-1599 AITYDTT
+1599 
-1606 EKKWRIQITDPLDS
+1606 
-1620 KIFDSLS
+1620 
-1627 EIVLTM
+1627 
-1633 EATETGV
+1633 

-1727 LDSKIFDSLSEI
+1727 LDSKVFDSLSEI

-1772 FKELYYQSQ
+1772 FKELYY
-1781 YKQGQ
+1781 
-1786 TDYIYFK
+1786 
-1793 TALAFEQDIDPKNVK
+1793 
-1808 ISVDDA
+1808 
-1814 YKDNFAITYD
+1814 
-1824 TTENKWRIQITDPL
+1824 
-1838 DSKVFDSLSE
+1838 
-1848 IVLTMEATETGITK
+1848 
-1862 TGKSVLV
+1862 
-1869 IELKTDTTEVG
+1869 
-1880 PQFKELYYRSEYKQG
+1880 RSEYKQG

-1902 KTALTFE
+1902 KTALAFE

-2039 AITYDTTEKKWRI
+2039 AITYDTTENKWRI
-2052 QITDPLDSKIFDSL
+2052 QITDPLDSKVFDSL

-2076 ETGIT
+2076 ETGITKTGKSVLVIELKTDTTEVGPQFKELYYRSEYKQGQSDYIDFKTALDFEQDIDPKNIKISVDDVYKDNFAVTYDTTEKKWRIKIIDPLDSKVFDSLSEIVLTMEATETGVT

-3108 DHISVDVDNDY
+3108 DHISVDVDNG
-3119 HKYFKASYDKSKVTI
+3119 KTFQDKNLISS
-3134 TKTADIPIADL
+3134 L
-3145 KKISTISIQLK
+3145 KK
-3156 ATVKNS
+3156 
-3162 KVEDNTVINLLI
+3162 LI
-3174 ITDDTPTPEQGKIS
+3174 IFITFIHLLFIHDTPS
-3188 FDNTINTG
+3188 
-3196 EYSVVNGKGEFK
+3196 
-3208 EDKEIKLTTDR
+3208 
-3219 QNDEIEVKFSD
+3219 
-3230 DSEFKD
+3230 
-3236 KFSISYKDQVVTVEK
+3236 
-3251 KEDLSDDDFQSNAY
+3251 
-3265 ISLEMIATITK
+3265 
-3276 SQQSSSA
+3276 
-3283 VLNIR
+3283 
-3288 MNNDGGNDNKHIS
+3288 
-3301 FEYPAYK
+3301 
-3308 GLYNVSNNMAD
+3308 
-3319 LDYEKITVTTD
+3319 
-3330 QTDENVEVKI
+3330 
-3340 AGPYN
+3340 
-3345 EYFDVLYTNKVVRIS
+3345 RI
-3360 LKDTAASTTLRSL
+3360 
-3373 TNIPVVLYAQVK
+3373 
-3385 TTTRSATTVVNL
+3385 
-3397 QVRDYDNDNNPT
+3397 
-3409 ESIQFPKLINDAQY
+3409 
-3423 IVSKGEFSSDDMVV
+3423 
-3437 VTNVLDEYIECD
+3437 
-3449 LSNDYHYEKYF
+3449 
-3460 QCNYKHTRVQ
+3460 
-3470 VTLYRTLP
+3470 
-3478 KDEIKKLNNIALKV
+3478 
-3492 TISDKN
+3492 
-3498 RQGVY
+3498 
-3503 GDAILN
+3503 
-3509 IELKHQSETTDKE
+3509 LKHSTC
-3522 MNTTGYIVAISI
+3522 
-3534 LSVLMFILL
+3534 LCW
-3543 AGTAGFYFYKFR
+3543 FR
-3555 KSRYD
+3555 KW
-3560 KMTED
+3560 
-3565 EYMNTKVRFDKS
+3565 
-3577 ALKRPSNRDST
+3577 
-3588 IRSGSIEERRPTGF
+3588 
-3602 IFNSTLAELGEEEPR
+3602 
-3617 DSSTDPDMKERKK
+3617 
-3630 SVAFD
+3630 
-3635 ENVEKLQIDSVNDDD
+3635 
-3650 IDKALEEDKS
+3650 
-3660 EEASAKVE
+3660 

>member
-1508 DSKIFDS
+1508 DSK
-1515 LSEIVLT
+1515 
-1522 MEATETG
+1522 
-1529 VTKTGKSVL
+1529 
-1538 VIELKTDTTEV
+1538 
-1549 GPQFK
+1549 
-1554 ELYYQSEYKQGQTDY
+1554 
-1569 IDFKTALAFEQDIDP
+1569 
-1584 KNVKISVD
+1584 
-1592 DAYKDNF
+1592 
-1599 AITYDTT
+1599 
-1606 EKKWRIQITDPLDS
+1606 
-1620 KIFDSLS
+1620 
-1627 EIVLTM
+1627 
-1633 EATETGV
+1633 
-1640 TKTGKSVLVIE
+1640 
-1651 LKTDTTEVGPQ
+1651 
-1662 FKELYYRSEYKQGQ
+1662 
-1676 SDYID
+1676 
-1681 FKTALAFEQDID
+1681 
-1693 PKNVKISV
+1693 
-1701 DDAYKDNFA
+1701 
-1710 ITYDTTE
+1710 
-1717 KKWRIQITDP
+1717 
-1727 LDSKIFDSLSEI
+1727 
-1739 VLTMEATETGVT
+1739 
-1751 KTGKSVLVI
+1751 
-1760 ELKTDTTEVGPQ
+1760 
-1772 FKELYYQSQ
+1772 
-1781 YKQGQ
+1781 
-1786 TDYIYFK
+1786 
-1793 TALAFEQDIDPKNVK
+1793 
-1808 ISVDDA
+1808 
-1814 YKDNFAITYD
+1814 
-1824 TTENKWRIQITDPL
+1824 
-1838 DSKVFDSLSE
+1838 VFDSLSE
-1848 IVLTMEATETGITK
+1848 LVLTMEATETGITK

-1902 KTALTFE
+1902 KTALAFE

-2039 AITYDTTEKKWRI
+2039 AITYDTTENKWRI
-2052 QITDPLDSKIFDSL
+2052 QITDPLDSKVFDSL

-2076 ETGIT
+2076 ETGITKTGKSVLVIELKTDTTEVGPQFKELYYRSEYKQGQSDYIDFKTALDFEQDIDPKNIKISVDDVYKDNFAVTYDTTEKKWRIKIIDPLDSKVFDSLSEIVLTMEATETGVT

-3108 DHISVDVDNDY
+3108 DHISVDVDNG
-3119 HKYFKASYDKSKVTI
+3119 KTFQDKNLISS
-3134 TKTADIPIADL
+3134 L
-3145 KKISTISIQLK
+3145 KK
-3156 ATVKNS
+3156 
-3162 KVEDNTVINLLI
+3162 LI
-3174 ITDDTPTPEQGKIS
+3174 IFITFIHLLFIHDTPS
-3188 FDNTINTG
+3188 
-3196 EYSVVNGKGEFK
+3196 
-3208 EDKEIKLTTDR
+3208 
-3219 QNDEIEVKFSD
+3219 
-3230 DSEFKD
+3230 
-3236 KFSISYKDQVVTVEK
+3236 
-3251 KEDLSDDDFQSNAY
+3251 
-3265 ISLEMIATITK
+3265 
-3276 SQQSSSA
+3276 
-3283 VLNIR
+3283 
-3288 MNNDGGNDNKHIS
+3288 
-3301 FEYPAYK
+3301 
-3308 GLYNVSNNMAD
+3308 
-3319 LDYEKITVTTD
+3319 
-3330 QTDENVEVKI
+3330 
-3340 AGPYN
+3340 
-3345 EYFDVLYTNKVVRIS
+3345 RI
-3360 LKDTAASTTLRSL
+3360 
-3373 TNIPVVLYAQVK
+3373 
-3385 TTTRSATTVVNL
+3385 
-3397 QVRDYDNDNNPT
+3397 
-3409 ESIQFPKLINDAQY
+3409 
-3423 IVSKGEFSSDDMVV
+3423 
-3437 VTNVLDEYIECD
+3437 
-3449 LSNDYHYEKYF
+3449 
-3460 QCNYKHTRVQ
+3460 
-3470 VTLYRTLP
+3470 
-3478 KDEIKKLNNIALKV
+3478 
-3492 TISDKN
+3492 
-3498 RQGVY
+3498 
-3503 GDAILN
+3503 
-3509 IELKHQSETTDKE
+3509 LKHSTC
-3522 MNTTGYIVAISI
+3522 
-3534 LSVLMFILL
+3534 LCW
-3543 AGTAGFYFYKFR
+3543 FR
-3555 KSRYD
+3555 KW
-3560 KMTED
+3560 
-3565 EYMNTKVRFDKS
+3565 
-3577 ALKRPSNRDST
+3577 
-3588 IRSGSIEERRPTGF
+3588 
-3602 IFNSTLAELGEEEPR
+3602 
-3617 DSSTDPDMKERKK
+3617 
-3630 SVAFD
+3630 
-3635 ENVEKLQIDSVNDDD
+3635 
-3650 IDKALEEDKS
+3650 
-3660 EEASAKVE
+3660 

>member
-1681 FKTALAFEQDID
+1681 FKTALA
-1693 PKNVKISV
+1693 
-1701 DDAYKDNFA
+1701 
-1710 ITYDTTE
+1710 
-1717 KKWRIQITDP
+1717 
-1727 LDSKIFDSLSEI
+1727 
-1739 VLTMEATETGVT
+1739 
-1751 KTGKSVLVI
+1751 
-1760 ELKTDTTEVGPQ
+1760 
-1772 FKELYYQSQ
+1772 
-1781 YKQGQ
+1781 
-1786 TDYIYFK
+1786 
-1793 TALAFEQDIDPKNVK
+1793 
-1808 ISVDDA
+1808 
-1814 YKDNFAITYD
+1814 
-1824 TTENKWRIQITDPL
+1824 
-1838 DSKVFDSLSE
+1838 
-1848 IVLTMEATETGITK
+1848 
-1862 TGKSVLV
+1862 
-1869 IELKTDTTEVG
+1869 
-1880 PQFKELYYRSEYKQG
+1880 
-1895 QSDYIDF
+1895 
-1902 KTALTFE
+1902 FE

>member
-1483 SYKDNFAIT
+1483 S
-1492 YDTTEKKWR
+1492 
-1501 IQITDPL
+1501 
-1508 DSKIFDS
+1508 
-1515 LSEIVLT
+1515 
-1522 MEATETG
+1522 
-1529 VTKTGKSVL
+1529 
-1538 VIELKTDTTEV
+1538 
-1549 GPQFK
+1549 
-1554 ELYYQSEYKQGQTDY
+1554 
-1569 IDFKTALAFEQDIDP
+1569 
-1584 KNVKISVD
+1584 
-1592 DAYKDNF
+1592 
-1599 AITYDTT
+1599 
-1606 EKKWRIQITDPLDS
+1606 
-1620 KIFDSLS
+1620 
-1627 EIVLTM
+1627 
-1633 EATETGV
+1633 
-1640 TKTGKSVLVIE
+1640 
-1651 LKTDTTEVGPQ
+1651 
-1662 FKELYYRSEYKQGQ
+1662 
-1676 SDYID
+1676 
-1681 FKTALAFEQDID
+1681 
-1693 PKNVKISV
+1693 
-1701 DDAYKDNFA
+1701 
-1710 ITYDTTE
+1710 
-1717 KKWRIQITDP
+1717 
-1727 LDSKIFDSLSEI
+1727 
-1739 VLTMEATETGVT
+1739 
-1751 KTGKSVLVI
+1751 
-1760 ELKTDTTEVGPQ
+1760 
-1772 FKELYYQSQ
+1772 
-1781 YKQGQ
+1781 
-1786 TDYIYFK
+1786 
-1793 TALAFEQDIDPKNVK
+1793 
-1808 ISVDDA
+1808 
-1814 YKDNFAITYD
+1814 
-1824 TTENKWRIQITDPL
+1824 
-1838 DSKVFDSLSE
+1838 
-1848 IVLTMEATETGITK
+1848 
-1862 TGKSVLV
+1862 
-1869 IELKTDTTEVG
+1869 
-1880 PQFKELYYRSEYKQG
+1880 
-1895 QSDYIDF
+1895 
-1902 KTALTFE
+1902 
-1909 QDIDPKNVKISVD
+1909 
-1922 DAYKDNFAITYDT
+1922 YKDNFAITYDT

>member
-1620 KIFDSLS
+1620 KVFDSLS

-1681 FKTALAFEQDID
+1681 FKTALA
-1693 PKNVKISV
+1693 
-1701 DDAYKDNFA
+1701 
-1710 ITYDTTE
+1710 
-1717 KKWRIQITDP
+1717 
-1727 LDSKIFDSLSEI
+1727 
-1739 VLTMEATETGVT
+1739 
-1751 KTGKSVLVI
+1751 
-1760 ELKTDTTEVGPQ
+1760 
-1772 FKELYYQSQ
+1772 
-1781 YKQGQ
+1781 
-1786 TDYIYFK
+1786 
-1793 TALAFEQDIDPKNVK
+1793 
-1808 ISVDDA
+1808 
-1814 YKDNFAITYD
+1814 
-1824 TTENKWRIQITDPL
+1824 
-1838 DSKVFDSLSE
+1838 
-1848 IVLTMEATETGITK
+1848 
-1862 TGKSVLV
+1862 
-1869 IELKTDTTEVG
+1869 
-1880 PQFKELYYRSEYKQG
+1880 
-1895 QSDYIDF
+1895 
-1902 KTALTFE
+1902 FE

-2039 AITYDTTEKKWRI
+2039 AITYDTTENKWRI
-2052 QITDPLDSKIFDSL
+2052 QITDPLDSKVFDSL

-2076 ETGIT
+2076 ETGITKTGKSVLVIELKTDTTEVGPQFKELYYRSEYKQGQSDYIDFKTALDFEQDIDPKNIKISVDDVYKDNFAVTYDTTEKKWRIKIIDPLDSKVFDSLSEIVLTMEATETGVT

-3108 DHISVDVDNDY
+3108 DHISVDVDNG
-3119 HKYFKASYDKSKVTI
+3119 KTFQDKNLISS
-3134 TKTADIPIADL
+3134 L
-3145 KKISTISIQLK
+3145 KK
-3156 ATVKNS
+3156 
-3162 KVEDNTVINLLI
+3162 LI
-3174 ITDDTPTPEQGKIS
+3174 IFITFIHLLFIHDTPS
-3188 FDNTINTG
+3188 
-3196 EYSVVNGKGEFK
+3196 
-3208 EDKEIKLTTDR
+3208 
-3219 QNDEIEVKFSD
+3219 
-3230 DSEFKD
+3230 
-3236 KFSISYKDQVVTVEK
+3236 
-3251 KEDLSDDDFQSNAY
+3251 
-3265 ISLEMIATITK
+3265 
-3276 SQQSSSA
+3276 
-3283 VLNIR
+3283 
-3288 MNNDGGNDNKHIS
+3288 
-3301 FEYPAYK
+3301 
-3308 GLYNVSNNMAD
+3308 
-3319 LDYEKITVTTD
+3319 
-3330 QTDENVEVKI
+3330 
-3340 AGPYN
+3340 
-3345 EYFDVLYTNKVVRIS
+3345 RI
-3360 LKDTAASTTLRSL
+3360 
-3373 TNIPVVLYAQVK
+3373 
-3385 TTTRSATTVVNL
+3385 
-3397 QVRDYDNDNNPT
+3397 
-3409 ESIQFPKLINDAQY
+3409 
-3423 IVSKGEFSSDDMVV
+3423 
-3437 VTNVLDEYIECD
+3437 
-3449 LSNDYHYEKYF
+3449 
-3460 QCNYKHTRVQ
+3460 
-3470 VTLYRTLP
+3470 
-3478 KDEIKKLNNIALKV
+3478 
-3492 TISDKN
+3492 
-3498 RQGVY
+3498 
-3503 GDAILN
+3503 
-3509 IELKHQSETTDKE
+3509 LKHSTC
-3522 MNTTGYIVAISI
+3522 
-3534 LSVLMFILL
+3534 LCW
-3543 AGTAGFYFYKFR
+3543 FR
-3555 KSRYD
+3555 KW
-3560 KMTED
+3560 
-3565 EYMNTKVRFDKS
+3565 
-3577 ALKRPSNRDST
+3577 
-3588 IRSGSIEERRPTGF
+3588 
-3602 IFNSTLAELGEEEPR
+3602 
-3617 DSSTDPDMKERKK
+3617 
-3630 SVAFD
+3630 
-3635 ENVEKLQIDSVNDDD
+3635 
-3650 IDKALEEDKS
+3650 
-3660 EEASAKVE
+3660 

>member
-1554 ELYYQSEYKQGQTDY
+1554 ELYYQSEYKQGQ
-1569 IDFKTALAFEQDIDP
+1569 
-1584 KNVKISVD
+1584 
-1592 DAYKDNF
+1592 
-1599 AITYDTT
+1599 
-1606 EKKWRIQITDPLDS
+1606 
-1620 KIFDSLS
+1620 
-1627 EIVLTM
+1627 
-1633 EATETGV
+1633 
-1640 TKTGKSVLVIE
+1640 
-1651 LKTDTTEVGPQ
+1651 
-1662 FKELYYRSEYKQGQ
+1662 

-1681 FKTALAFEQDID
+1681 FKTALA
-1693 PKNVKISV
+1693 
-1701 DDAYKDNFA
+1701 
-1710 ITYDTTE
+1710 
-1717 KKWRIQITDP
+1717 
-1727 LDSKIFDSLSEI
+1727 
-1739 VLTMEATETGVT
+1739 
-1751 KTGKSVLVI
+1751 
-1760 ELKTDTTEVGPQ
+1760 
-1772 FKELYYQSQ
+1772 
-1781 YKQGQ
+1781 
-1786 TDYIYFK
+1786 
-1793 TALAFEQDIDPKNVK
+1793 
-1808 ISVDDA
+1808 
-1814 YKDNFAITYD
+1814 
-1824 TTENKWRIQITDPL
+1824 
-1838 DSKVFDSLSE
+1838 
-1848 IVLTMEATETGITK
+1848 
-1862 TGKSVLV
+1862 
-1869 IELKTDTTEVG
+1869 
-1880 PQFKELYYRSEYKQG
+1880 
-1895 QSDYIDF
+1895 
-1902 KTALTFE
+1902 FE

>member
-611 VKISLDAYSDNFEIV
+611 VKISLDAY
-626 YDKSQKK
+626 
-633 WRVHIKDP
+633 
-641 LTSKDFDSWTEILVI
+641 
-656 MEATE
+656 
-661 SGVTKTGKS
+661 
-670 VLVIDLTTDVGPQFV
+670 
-685 ELYYSAEY
+685 
-693 KQNDTKYID
+693 
-702 FHTALAFEKEV
+702 
-713 DPKNLQITLDTYT
+713 
-726 NNFAVTYDTAQKEWR
+726 
-741 IQIKSPLSSKDFESL
+741 
-756 SEIVLTMEATQSGVN
+756 
-771 KTGKAVLVIELITE
+771 
-785 TGPEFSKLYYASEYK
+785 
-800 QYQKDYIDFKEDV
+800 
-813 TFTENIDPNNLKITI
+813 
-828 DSYTDNF
+828 
-835 AVVYDTAQTK
+835 
-845 WRIEIKLPLNS
+845 
-856 QDFESLS
+856 
-863 EIVLTM
+863 
-869 EATEIGVTKT
+869 
-879 GKSVLVIELTTDA
+879 
-892 TEVGP
+892 
-897 QFNELFYQ
+897 
-905 CEYKQGQIDYLD
+905 
-917 FGTDIGFTENIDPKN
+917 
-932 LKIILNSYTDNF
+932 TDNF

-1508 DSKIFDS
+1508 DSKVFDS
-1515 LSEIVLT
+1515 LSELVLT

-1529 VTKTGKSVL
+1529 
-1538 VIELKTDTTEV
+1538 I
-1549 GPQFK
+1549 
-1554 ELYYQSEYKQGQTDY
+1554 
-1569 IDFKTALAFEQDIDP
+1569 
-1584 KNVKISVD
+1584 
-1592 DAYKDNF
+1592 
-1599 AITYDTT
+1599 
-1606 EKKWRIQITDPLDS
+1606 
-1620 KIFDSLS
+1620 
-1627 EIVLTM
+1627 
-1633 EATETGV
+1633 

-1727 LDSKIFDSLSEI
+1727 LDSKVFDSLSEI

-1772 FKELYYQSQ
+1772 FKELYY
-1781 YKQGQ
+1781 
-1786 TDYIYFK
+1786 
-1793 TALAFEQDIDPKNVK
+1793 
-1808 ISVDDA
+1808 
-1814 YKDNFAITYD
+1814 
-1824 TTENKWRIQITDPL
+1824 
-1838 DSKVFDSLSE
+1838 
-1848 IVLTMEATETGITK
+1848 
-1862 TGKSVLV
+1862 
-1869 IELKTDTTEVG
+1869 
-1880 PQFKELYYRSEYKQG
+1880 RSEYKQG

-1902 KTALTFE
+1902 KTALAFE

-2039 AITYDTTEKKWRI
+2039 AITYDTTENKWRI
-2052 QITDPLDSKIFDSL
+2052 QITDPLDSKVFDSL

-2076 ETGIT
+2076 ETGITKTGKSVLVIELKTDTTEVGPQFKELYYRSEYKQGQSDYIDFKTALDFEQDIDPKNIKISVDDVYKDNFAVTYDTTEKKWRIKIIDPLDSKVFDSLSEIVLTMEATETGVT

-3108 DHISVDVDNDY
+3108 DHISVDVDNG
-3119 HKYFKASYDKSKVTI
+3119 KTFQDKNLISS
-3134 TKTADIPIADL
+3134 L
-3145 KKISTISIQLK
+3145 KK
-3156 ATVKNS
+3156 
-3162 KVEDNTVINLLI
+3162 LI
-3174 ITDDTPTPEQGKIS
+3174 IFITFIHLLFIHDTPS
-3188 FDNTINTG
+3188 
-3196 EYSVVNGKGEFK
+3196 
-3208 EDKEIKLTTDR
+3208 
-3219 QNDEIEVKFSD
+3219 
-3230 DSEFKD
+3230 
-3236 KFSISYKDQVVTVEK
+3236 
-3251 KEDLSDDDFQSNAY
+3251 
-3265 ISLEMIATITK
+3265 
-3276 SQQSSSA
+3276 
-3283 VLNIR
+3283 
-3288 MNNDGGNDNKHIS
+3288 
-3301 FEYPAYK
+3301 
-3308 GLYNVSNNMAD
+3308 
-3319 LDYEKITVTTD
+3319 
-3330 QTDENVEVKI
+3330 
-3340 AGPYN
+3340 
-3345 EYFDVLYTNKVVRIS
+3345 RI
-3360 LKDTAASTTLRSL
+3360 
-3373 TNIPVVLYAQVK
+3373 
-3385 TTTRSATTVVNL
+3385 
-3397 QVRDYDNDNNPT
+3397 
-3409 ESIQFPKLINDAQY
+3409 
-3423 IVSKGEFSSDDMVV
+3423 
-3437 VTNVLDEYIECD
+3437 
-3449 LSNDYHYEKYF
+3449 
-3460 QCNYKHTRVQ
+3460 
-3470 VTLYRTLP
+3470 
-3478 KDEIKKLNNIALKV
+3478 
-3492 TISDKN
+3492 
-3498 RQGVY
+3498 
-3503 GDAILN
+3503 
-3509 IELKHQSETTDKE
+3509 LKHSTC
-3522 MNTTGYIVAISI
+3522 
-3534 LSVLMFILL
+3534 LCW
-3543 AGTAGFYFYKFR
+3543 FR
-3555 KSRYD
+3555 KW
-3560 KMTED
+3560 
-3565 EYMNTKVRFDKS
+3565 
-3577 ALKRPSNRDST
+3577 
-3588 IRSGSIEERRPTGF
+3588 
-3602 IFNSTLAELGEEEPR
+3602 
-3617 DSSTDPDMKERKK
+3617 
-3630 SVAFD
+3630 
-3635 ENVEKLQIDSVNDDD
+3635 
-3650 IDKALEEDKS
+3650 
-3660 EEASAKVE
+3660 

>member
-611 VKISLDAYSDNFEIV
+611 VKISLDAY
-626 YDKSQKK
+626 
-633 WRVHIKDP
+633 
-641 LTSKDFDSWTEILVI
+641 
-656 MEATE
+656 
-661 SGVTKTGKS
+661 
-670 VLVIDLTTDVGPQFV
+670 
-685 ELYYSAEY
+685 
-693 KQNDTKYID
+693 
-702 FHTALAFEKEV
+702 
-713 DPKNLQITLDTYT
+713 
-726 NNFAVTYDTAQKEWR
+726 
-741 IQIKSPLSSKDFESL
+741 
-756 SEIVLTMEATQSGVN
+756 
-771 KTGKAVLVIELITE
+771 
-785 TGPEFSKLYYASEYK
+785 
-800 QYQKDYIDFKEDV
+800 
-813 TFTENIDPNNLKITI
+813 
-828 DSYTDNF
+828 
-835 AVVYDTAQTK
+835 
-845 WRIEIKLPLNS
+845 
-856 QDFESLS
+856 
-863 EIVLTM
+863 
-869 EATEIGVTKT
+869 
-879 GKSVLVIELTTDA
+879 
-892 TEVGP
+892 
-897 QFNELFYQ
+897 
-905 CEYKQGQIDYLD
+905 
-917 FGTDIGFTENIDPKN
+917 
-932 LKIILNSYTDNF
+932 
-944 AVTYDKDEK
+944 
-953 KWRIQITVPLDSNVF
+953 
-968 DSLSEIILTMEA
+968 
-980 IETGVTKSGKAM
+980 
-992 LVIEL
+992 
-997 KTDAREVG
+997 
-1005 PQFKDLY
+1005 
-1012 YQSEYKQGKTDYID
+1012 
-1026 FKTDVAFEEDIDP
+1026 
-1039 KNIKISMDS
+1039 
-1048 YTDNFAIVYDTA
+1048 
-1060 QNKWRIQINS
+1060 
-1070 PLSSKDFESL
+1070 
-1080 SEIVLTMEATESG
+1080 
-1093 VTKTGKSVLIIELK
+1093 
-1107 TDATEVGPQF
+1107 
-1117 KDLYYEAEYK
+1117 
-1127 QGQTDYIDFKSPV
+1127 
-1140 AFKADN
+1140 
-1146 DPNNLK
+1146 
-1152 ISIDSYTNNFA
+1152 TNNFA

-1508 DSKIFDS
+1508 DSKVFDS
-1515 LSEIVLT
+1515 LSELVLT

-1529 VTKTGKSVL
+1529 
-1538 VIELKTDTTEV
+1538 I
-1549 GPQFK
+1549 
-1554 ELYYQSEYKQGQTDY
+1554 
-1569 IDFKTALAFEQDIDP
+1569 
-1584 KNVKISVD
+1584 
-1592 DAYKDNF
+1592 
-1599 AITYDTT
+1599 
-1606 EKKWRIQITDPLDS
+1606 
-1620 KIFDSLS
+1620 
-1627 EIVLTM
+1627 
-1633 EATETGV
+1633 

-1727 LDSKIFDSLSEI
+1727 LDSKVFDSLSEI

-1772 FKELYYQSQ
+1772 FKELYY
-1781 YKQGQ
+1781 
-1786 TDYIYFK
+1786 
-1793 TALAFEQDIDPKNVK
+1793 
-1808 ISVDDA
+1808 
-1814 YKDNFAITYD
+1814 
-1824 TTENKWRIQITDPL
+1824 
-1838 DSKVFDSLSE
+1838 
-1848 IVLTMEATETGITK
+1848 
-1862 TGKSVLV
+1862 
-1869 IELKTDTTEVG
+1869 
-1880 PQFKELYYRSEYKQG
+1880 RSEYKQG

-1902 KTALTFE
+1902 KTALAFE

-2039 AITYDTTEKKWRI
+2039 AITYDTTENKWRI
-2052 QITDPLDSKIFDSL
+2052 QITDPLDSKVFDSL

-2076 ETGIT
+2076 ETGITKTGKSVLVIELKTDTTEVGPQFKELYYRSEYKQGQSDYIDFKTALDFEQDIDPKNIKISVDDVYKDNFAVTYDTTEKKWRIKIIDPLDSKVFDSLSEIVLTMEATETGVT

-3108 DHISVDVDNDY
+3108 DHISVDVDNG
-3119 HKYFKASYDKSKVTI
+3119 KTFQDKNLISS
-3134 TKTADIPIADL
+3134 L
-3145 KKISTISIQLK
+3145 KK
-3156 ATVKNS
+3156 
-3162 KVEDNTVINLLI
+3162 LI
-3174 ITDDTPTPEQGKIS
+3174 IFITFIHLLFIHDTPS
-3188 FDNTINTG
+3188 
-3196 EYSVVNGKGEFK
+3196 
-3208 EDKEIKLTTDR
+3208 
-3219 QNDEIEVKFSD
+3219 
-3230 DSEFKD
+3230 
-3236 KFSISYKDQVVTVEK
+3236 
-3251 KEDLSDDDFQSNAY
+3251 
-3265 ISLEMIATITK
+3265 
-3276 SQQSSSA
+3276 
-3283 VLNIR
+3283 
-3288 MNNDGGNDNKHIS
+3288 
-3301 FEYPAYK
+3301 
-3308 GLYNVSNNMAD
+3308 
-3319 LDYEKITVTTD
+3319 
-3330 QTDENVEVKI
+3330 
-3340 AGPYN
+3340 
-3345 EYFDVLYTNKVVRIS
+3345 RI
-3360 LKDTAASTTLRSL
+3360 
-3373 TNIPVVLYAQVK
+3373 
-3385 TTTRSATTVVNL
+3385 
-3397 QVRDYDNDNNPT
+3397 
-3409 ESIQFPKLINDAQY
+3409 
-3423 IVSKGEFSSDDMVV
+3423 
-3437 VTNVLDEYIECD
+3437 
-3449 LSNDYHYEKYF
+3449 
-3460 QCNYKHTRVQ
+3460 
-3470 VTLYRTLP
+3470 
-3478 KDEIKKLNNIALKV
+3478 
-3492 TISDKN
+3492 
-3498 RQGVY
+3498 
-3503 GDAILN
+3503 
-3509 IELKHQSETTDKE
+3509 LKHSTC
-3522 MNTTGYIVAISI
+3522 
-3534 LSVLMFILL
+3534 LCW
-3543 AGTAGFYFYKFR
+3543 FR
-3555 KSRYD
+3555 KW
-3560 KMTED
+3560 
-3565 EYMNTKVRFDKS
+3565 
-3577 ALKRPSNRDST
+3577 
-3588 IRSGSIEERRPTGF
+3588 
-3602 IFNSTLAELGEEEPR
+3602 
-3617 DSSTDPDMKERKK
+3617 
-3630 SVAFD
+3630 
-3635 ENVEKLQIDSVNDDD
+3635 
-3650 IDKALEEDKS
+3650 
-3660 EEASAKVE
+3660 

>member
-1808 ISVDDA
+1808 ISVDD
-1814 YKDNFAITYD
+1814 
-1824 TTENKWRIQITDPL
+1824 
-1838 DSKVFDSLSE
+1838 
-1848 IVLTMEATETGITK
+1848 
-1862 TGKSVLV
+1862 
-1869 IELKTDTTEVG
+1869 
-1880 PQFKELYYRSEYKQG
+1880 
-1895 QSDYIDF
+1895 
-1902 KTALTFE
+1902 
-1909 QDIDPKNVKISVD
+1909 
-1922 DAYKDNFAITYDT
+1922 
-1935 TEKKWRIKIIDPLD
+1935 
-1949 SKVFDS
+1949 
-1955 LSEIVLTMEAT
+1955 
-1966 ETGVT
+1966 
-1971 KTGKSVL
+1971 
-1978 VIELKTDTTEVGPQF
+1978 
-1993 KELYYRSEYK
+1993 
-2003 QGQSDYIDF
+2003 
-2012 KTALDF
+2012 
-2018 EQDIDPKNIKISV
+2018 
-2031 DDAYKDNF
+2031 
-2039 AITYDTTEKKWRI
+2039 
-2052 QITDPLDSKIFDSL
+2052 
-2066 SEIVLTMEAT
+2066 
-2076 ETGIT
+2076 
-2081 KTGKSV
+2081 
-2087 LVIELKTDTTE
+2087 
-2098 VGPQFKELYYQ
+2098 
-2109 SEYKQGQTDYID
+2109 
-2121 FKTALAFEQDIDPKN
+2121 
-2136 VKISV
+2136 
-2141 DDVYKD
+2141 VYKD